1 MATKFGL
8 GRGLADLSAARGAIP
23 DISLLTPNERVVVKQ
38 IPLAQIGANPDQPRK
53 TFTDSEL
60 ADLAASIKEKGVLQP
75 ILLRTV
81 QNKPYM
87 YEIVAGER
95 RFRASK
101 MAGLTEI
108 PALVKTISPE
118 NAMEI
123 ALIENVQR
131 ENLNPIEEA
140 AAYKNLMECCDYEL
154 PDVARLI
161 GKSES
166 YIRNMLRITSLPE
179 SVQNLVGQ
187 GELSASHARTIA
199 VAENPEELAHK
210 IISEKL
216 SVAATDKLVKHAP
229 RAKTMRKHTQQTIDS
244 TIVQAIEADFKK
256 IFGVSAKLIE
266 RRGGAGQL
274 VFSFKSRLQMFEFVE
289 KMLQQKH

>member
-8 GRGLADLSAARGAIP
+8 GRGLADLSAARGVIP

-38 IPLAQIGANPDQPRK
+38 IPLVQIGANPDQPRK

-81 QNKPYM
+81 QNKPHT

-101 MAGLTEI
+101 MAGLNEI
-108 PALVKTISPE
+108 PALIKSISPE

-166 YIRNMLRITSLPE
+166 YIRNMLRLTSLPE
-179 SVQNLVGQ
+179 SVQTLVSDGKI
-187 GELSASHARTIA
+187 SASHARTIA
-199 VAENPEELAHK
+199 VAENPEDLAHK
-210 IISEKL
+210 IIANNL
-216 SVAATDKLVKHAP
+216 SVSDTDKLVKNAP
-229 RAKTMRKHTQQTIDS
+229 RANVARKHIQKTIDKK
-244 TIVQAIEADFKK
+244 TVQDIELK
-256 IFGVSAKLIE
+256 IKNTLGVPAKLIE
-266 RRGGAGQL
+266 KRGGAGQIVL
-274 VFSFKSRLQMFEFVE
+274 SFASRNQLFELVE
-289 KMLQQKH
+289 KITE

>member
-38 IPLAQIGANPDQPRK
+38 IPLVQIGANPDQPRK

-81 QNKPYM
+81 QNKPYT

-289 KMLQQKH
+289 KMLQQKY